1 MQLLELFRKMLQ
13 HCFAVTFQKSLVD
26 YKTFFLHPTVP
37 QHESELT
44 MTEFFNF
51 GWTFPLT
58 HLFLFVDEQISW
70 IQSQTKKIPY

>member
-51 GWTFPLT
+51 G
-58 HLFLFVDEQISW
+58 
-70 IQSQTKKIPY
+70 